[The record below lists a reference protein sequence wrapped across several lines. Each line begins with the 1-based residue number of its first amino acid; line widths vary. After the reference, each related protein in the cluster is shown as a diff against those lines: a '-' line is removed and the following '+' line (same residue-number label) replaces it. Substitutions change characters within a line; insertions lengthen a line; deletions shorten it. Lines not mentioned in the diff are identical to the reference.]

1 MLLALATA
9 EAILLPTPT
18 SRGGGVHLLAGK
30 ARGKGKAKSKP
41 GGGGFGAAPPKKAKP
56 APLDRDAQS
65 LLDRAN
71 GDLDAAQG
79 MMFQDGIAA
88 LQAADPA
95 LYAKMAAQQGGG
107 ALSADVH
114 EKLVELTWDTVAA
127 YMPATAAAAGGPSST
142 VAKKLDLVAACCCAE
157 AGGAVL
163 DVGCGDGSTLPFLR
177 GAGADD
183 ARYCG
188 LDLSGRMIAAAR
200 AAHPAATIE
209 QAGFFGA
216 ALAAPPRRYDCV
228 LFNGSLQFFGDQQA
242 ALARAAALLEP
253 EGAARV
259 VIAHVN
265 GGAFVRDEAAG
276 NPATVLSTM
285 PSLDELAAIAPPG
298 LEVRGPMAL
307 GAARG
312 AASDAAAL
320 EQFYVAAL
328 VRP

>member
-1 MLLALATA
+1 
-9 EAILLPTPT
+9 
-18 SRGGGVHLLAGK
+18 
-30 ARGKGKAKSKP
+30 
-41 GGGGFGAAPPKKAKP
+41 
-56 APLDRDAQS
+56 
-65 LLDRAN
+65 
-71 GDLDAAQG
+71 
-79 MMFQDGIAA
+79 MFQDGIAA

-142 VAKKLDLVAACCCAE
+142 VAKKLELVAACCCAE

-200 AAHPAATIE
+200 AAHPAATFE

-242 ALARAAALLEP
+242 ALARARPRSSSRRAPRASSSPTSTAAPSSATRPRATPPPSSRRCRRSTSWLRSRRLASRCAGRWRWVRHAAPRATPPRSSSFTWRRSSGP
-253 EGAARV
+253 EAKVTMVFALTFIFR
-259 VIAHVN
+259 
-265 GGAFVRDEAAG
+265 
-276 NPATVLSTM
+276 LSASVPR
-285 PSLDELAAIAPPG
+285 PS
-298 LEVRGPMAL
+298 
-307 GAARG
+307 
-312 AASDAAAL
+312 AS
-320 EQFYVAAL
+320 
-328 VRP
+328 RWP

>member
-1 MLLALATA
+1 
-9 EAILLPTPT
+9 
-18 SRGGGVHLLAGK
+18 
-30 ARGKGKAKSKP
+30 
-41 GGGGFGAAPPKKAKP
+41 
-56 APLDRDAQS
+56 
-65 LLDRAN
+65 
-71 GDLDAAQG
+71 
-79 MMFQDGIAA
+79 MFQDGIAA

-157 AGGAVL
+157 ASGAVL

-200 AAHPAATIE
+200 AAHPAATFE

-328 VRP
+328 VRPRD